1 LSVRTIVVLFI
12 KASVVVK
19 SSLAI
24 GERVP
29 VNIPKLG
36 NRGGKFEV
44 PAETLKAWLMGQPF
58 SDQVEI
64 IFHGLALGSAEINL
78 TSLSTLFTTNL
89 NVHDVSQLP

>member
-1 LSVRTIVVLFI
+1 
-12 KASVVVK
+12 VVK

-24 GERVP
+24 GERIP

-36 NRGGKFEV
+36 HRSGKFEM
-44 PAETLKAWLMGQPF
+44 PAETLKAWFMGQPF

-64 IFHGLALGSAEINL
+64 IFHRFALGVAEINL

-89 NVHDVSQLP
+89 NVHDGAQLL

>member
-1 LSVRTIVVLFI
+1 
-12 KASVVVK
+12 VVK

-24 GERVP
+24 GKRVP

-58 SDQVEI
+58 SDPVEI
-64 IFHGLALGSAEINL
+64 IFYGFALGSAEINL
-78 TSLSTLFTTNL
+78 TSLSALFTTNL
-89 NVHDVSQLP
+89 NVHDVSQLL